1 MIEPVFGYGIAWLH
15 SRRKLANPKAA
26 DGAGPSERLQQVALP
41 PAAPPPVAALPKKS
55 PIRKLFKARVS
66 IPLPELQSAI
76 GEAVKTAAPGCEAFV
91 GVVVRPKTPESGLDA
106 NWELAGAKYGKADK
120 NIVNEALMAI
130 VAQMQN
136 EFLITEH

>member
-1 MIEPVFGYGIAWLH
+1 M
-15 SRRKLANPKAA
+15 
-26 DGAGPSERLQQVALP
+26 P

>member
-1 MIEPVFGYGIAWLH
+1 MAWLH

-26 DGAGPSERLQQVALP
+26 DAAGPSERLQQVALP

-76 GEAVKTAAPGCEAFV
+76 GEAVKTATPGCEAFV
-91 GVVVRPKTPESGLDA
+91 GVVVRPKTPESRLDA

-120 NIVNEALMAI
+120 NIANEALMAI

-136 EFLITEH
+136 EFRVTER

>member
-1 MIEPVFGYGIAWLH
+1 MAWLH

-26 DGAGPSERLQQVALP
+26 DGAGPSERLQQVALS
-41 PAAPPPVAALPKKS
+41 PAAPPPVAAPLEKS
-55 PIRKLFKARVS
+55 PIRKLFDGDARVS

-91 GVVVRPKTPESGLDA
+91 GVVVRRKTPRSRLDA

-120 NIVNEALMAI
+120 NIANEALMAI

-136 EFLITEH
+136 EFRVTER

>member
-1 MIEPVFGYGIAWLH
+1 MVTTEFQFLYRNSSQQSEKR
-15 SRRKLANPKAA
+15 SRRP
-26 DGAGPSERLQQVALP
+26 
-41 PAAPPPVAALPKKS
+41 
-55 PIRKLFKARVS
+55 F
-66 IPLPELQSAI
+66 
-76 GEAVKTAAPGCEAFV
+76 PGCEAFV